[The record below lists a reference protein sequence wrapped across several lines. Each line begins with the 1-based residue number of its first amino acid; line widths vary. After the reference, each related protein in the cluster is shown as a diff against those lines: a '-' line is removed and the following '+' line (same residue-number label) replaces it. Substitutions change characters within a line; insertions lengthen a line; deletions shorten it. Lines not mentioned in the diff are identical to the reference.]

1 VLDYDGLPERARIL
15 GKALLD
21 PGDGRVGAQLE
32 EEDAA
37 VVADGEVSLES
48 VLLH

>member
-1 VLDYDGLPERARIL
+1 MYLCSDYDGRPERARIL

-32 EEDAA
+32 EEDCCR
-37 VVADGEVSLES
+37 GC
-48 VLLH
+48 